1 MKVLN
6 AGLTEYNEALRILN
20 DKLVAIGKYIEVRA
34 IGGYA
39 RKISKKLW
47 FFKETRRMVIL
58 SNH

>member
-34 IGGYA
+34 I
-39 RKISKKLW
+39 
-47 FFKETRRMVIL
+47 V
-58 SNH
+58 